1 MLHITKMT
9 KVLFINFDYAAFG
22 DATQVE
28 NDPTCFFVTKGGQIM
43 SEWHNHSTKSIT
55 FPPKTFLRK
64 NLNL

>member
-28 NDPTCFFVTKGGQIM
+28 NDPTCFV
-43 SEWHNHSTKSIT
+43 
-55 FPPKTFLRK
+55 FLSQRAAK
-64 NLNL
+64 